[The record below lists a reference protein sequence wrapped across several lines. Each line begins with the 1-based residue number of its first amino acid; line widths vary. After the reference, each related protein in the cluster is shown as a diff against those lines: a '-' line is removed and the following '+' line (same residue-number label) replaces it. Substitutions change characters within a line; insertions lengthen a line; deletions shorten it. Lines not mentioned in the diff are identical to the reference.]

1 MNIKEEKEL
10 SCLNKNKMS
19 NTLNQY
25 RTLNKKTDI
34 KLVFIVFQIHI
45 NKLSSLI

>member
-25 RTLNKKTDI
+25 RTLNKKNRYKISIYCISDTY
-34 KLVFIVFQIHI
+34 K
-45 NKLSSLI
+45 